1 MTLPLLPDSFVTPN
15 YSGGSLANIPATV
28 ASLLDAPFQG
38 LPPLKETLWSPVAGK
53 TKRVIVLLLD
63 SLGWEIYRREREKLT
78 WLTSAAA
85 IEAKITTVFP
95 STTVA
100 ALSSI
105 WTGYAPAQHGLVGLR
120 LLFPDQ
126 AVLGQMLTFSSN
138 FAGRPGLLEDGGVDP
153 ESFLAVPGFGQHLA
167 AAGSCSLSLS
177 IGLSACS
184 PLNRKQ

>member
-1 MTLPLLPDSFVTPN
+1 MISTRLPEEFVPPD
-15 YSGGSLANIPATV
+15 YGGGSLANIPATI
-28 ASLLDAPFQG
+28 AGLLGAPSPG
-38 LPPLKETLWSPVAGK
+38 LPPLHDGLWRPLATGAR
-53 TKRVIVLLLD
+53 RVVLLLID
-63 SLGWEIYRREREKLT
+63 SLGWQIYQREL
-78 WLTSAAA
+78 SAFGELPTQAVVQG
-85 IEAKITTVFP
+85 KITSVFP

-100 ALSSI
+100 ALSSL

-167 AAGSCSLSLS
+167 AAGVPAYTLKGRNL
-177 IGLSACS
+177 LH
-184 PLNRKQ
+184 